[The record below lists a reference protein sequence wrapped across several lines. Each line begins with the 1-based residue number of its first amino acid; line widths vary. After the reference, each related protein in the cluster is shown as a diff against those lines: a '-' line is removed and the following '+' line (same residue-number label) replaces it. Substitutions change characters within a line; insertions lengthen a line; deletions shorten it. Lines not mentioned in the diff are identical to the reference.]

1 MTAKEIMD
9 EFGERGMSSVLGRLI
24 VKAVLAKL
32 PRILST
38 AVSGEAVQLILEDG
52 KTLDLSPDLVEAFAD
67 TPLDALKIT
76 VTDAQPR

>member
-1 MTAKEIMD
+1 MTAKDLMD
-9 EFGERGMSSVLGRLI
+9 EFGERGMRSTLGRLI

-52 KTLDLSPDLVEAFAD
+52 RTLDLSPDLVEALAD

>member
-9 EFGERGMSSVLGRLI
+9 EFGERGMSSMLGRLI

-52 KTLDLSPDLVEAFAD
+52 KTLDLSPAMVEAFAD